1 MLFRYVATIIIA
13 TFLTTSFLI
22 HLTSSNG
29 LDFVIFK
36 RPIHRKNPKSLSFE
50 TQFVKPKNPTVY
62 DIYKFPEYHSK
73 WQNYTYQNLIQM
85 TLTEKNSFFQY
96 KENQYAKQAQWIKN
110 LCKKFQKDAIVRK
123 TNMCEPSPHCKQIIF
138 LSCLHFYLN
147 IEIEYLFRSKMYD
160 SIRPYRK
167 TCILSKSQSGQFNL
181 VG

>member
-1 MLFRYVATIIIA
+1 MLFKYVATIIIA

-62 DIYKFPEYHSK
+62 DIYKFPEYHYSK

-85 TLTEKNSFFQY
+85 TQAEKNLFFEY
-96 KENQYAKQAQWIKN
+96 KEDQYAKQALWIKN
-110 LCKKFQKDAIVRK
+110 LCNKFQNDAIVRK
-123 TNMCEPSPHCKQIIF
+123 TNICEPSPHSKQVIF
-138 LSCLHFYLN
+138 VLPTFL
-147 IEIEYLFRSKMYD
+147 
-160 SIRPYRK
+160 P
-167 TCILSKSQSGQFNL
+167 T
-181 VG
+181 